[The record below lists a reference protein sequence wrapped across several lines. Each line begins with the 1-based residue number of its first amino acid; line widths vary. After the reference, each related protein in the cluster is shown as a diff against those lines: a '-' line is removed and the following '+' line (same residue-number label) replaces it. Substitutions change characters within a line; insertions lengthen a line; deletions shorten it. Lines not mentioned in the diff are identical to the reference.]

1 MRWTRW
7 LTVGGLGSS
16 GRGDRPSGGWRLRER
31 ARAPGA
37 RTARRGR
44 GAANRDANPL
54 NSMRGRNAVIEG
66 FDDPDDIGVPTTGIL
81 RGTSSSTASMTSN
94 LSWVT
99 LVNMRER
106 QRVDL
111 R

>member
-1 MRWTRW
+1 
-7 LTVGGLGSS
+7 
-16 GRGDRPSGGWRLRER
+16 
-31 ARAPGA
+31 
-37 RTARRGR
+37 
-44 GAANRDANPL
+44 
-54 NSMRGRNAVIEG
+54 MRGRNAVIEG

-111 R
+111 RGCFGLVHMLGTNLGR